1 MTECWNVEFLH
12 KVTLIAGRDVVPAKA
27 GKQFWHTG
35 FPRVKHG
42 AGLVK
47 PGMTNYTRLVLF
59 ISLTQYSTIPVFHYS
74 IEDSYV

>member
-1 MTECWNVEFLH
+1 MESWNVEFLH
-12 KVTLIAGRDVVPAKA
+12 KVTLVAGRDLVPAKA
-27 GKQFWHTG
+27 GNQFWHTG
-35 FPRVKHG
+35 FPRVKHR

-47 PGMTNYTRLVLF
+47 TGMTNYIRLMLLF